1 MDTKKQKKISQ
12 KQPKKRT
19 DELKQVPPS
28 PPSVKEKNRVKASPL
43 PSEKELRGMFEDFKR
58 ADELLKPFKTL
69 FKSSQTE
76 KQKVDVSTGK
86 NKLTQEVI
94 RRVKTKFSTSE
105 EFAVKLLNVFGEK
118 EALLTHEAI
127 RFTPPG
133 IFLRT
138 NGLKASRKR
147 LWSEMEAANVKAWLP
162 EWSRININI
171 VGDMQ
176 HIPPLVQQM
185 ISEGRCYLLHE
196 REWHTLNM
204 ERCAIPTGEIFF
216 KLVGRGSTRDAINST
231 SHRQPDAATKKVEM
245 ISLFCSAQGVISS
258 VLGVVNAPKIGEDV
272 LEMCATNCVKTVHI
286 GAMMM
291 NTGKLV
297 ARTLHCQDVTELQ
310 KTLKHLGVTNCV
322 VTDMLTVDLAKT
334 MAKSFD
340 RVIIDA
346 PCSGIGVVPPE
357 SGISMCKDSRDL
369 EIICERQKRLII
381 AGAECLRHAH
391 NRRSFLVYTTCS
403 VLVEENED
411 VIQHLLDSRP
421 EMEVIPTGVS
431 LGVPGFSH
439 FRGRRF
445 SEDMCFTRRIYTH
458 QNHMDGVFL
467 AKLSFSHTDKEYFS

>member
-19 DELKQVPPS
+19 DELKQVPPSPPSVKEKNRVKASPLPSEKDELKQVPPS

-185 ISEGRCYLLHE
+185 ISEGRCYLL
-196 REWHTLNM
+196 
-204 ERCAIPTGEIFF
+204 
-216 KLVGRGSTRDAINST
+216 
-231 SHRQPDAATKKVEM
+231 
-245 ISLFCSAQGVISS
+245 GVISS